1 MDDQK
6 GFQTNVERGS
16 SIQSSHLTFA
26 VLIQSNPLNGP
37 GSNQVF
43 IGNYILVITL

>member
-1 MDDQK
+1 MWK
-6 GFQTNVERGS
+6 GYRLQY
-16 SIQSSHLTFA
+16 SHLTFA

-43 IGNYILVITL
+43 IGKYISVITLLYDYHVHLA